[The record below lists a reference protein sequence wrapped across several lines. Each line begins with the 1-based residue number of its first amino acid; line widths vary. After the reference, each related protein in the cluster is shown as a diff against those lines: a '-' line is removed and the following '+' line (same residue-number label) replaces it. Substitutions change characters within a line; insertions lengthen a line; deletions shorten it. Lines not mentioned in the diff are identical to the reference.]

1 MKKLNG
7 WFLTCWYIVSNK
19 RVPTVS
25 VVAVVAGVAAGV
37 LAAMAGGLLFQ
48 EYRPAIEVP
57 YGRELPD
64 FTLID

>member
-1 MKKLNG
+1 
-7 WFLTCWYIVSNK
+7 
-19 RVPTVS
+19 